1 MDPHKPVGI
10 GPKFLKNCASFL
22 YRPLHY
28 LFNLSLR
35 KHVIPLEWCT
45 HTVIPIFKSGD
56 RGSVTNY
63 CPISLLCNTS
73 KVLEKLIYDKVI
85 DHLNKFI
92 SPAQFGFLK
101 NRSVI
106 QQLLILFNQVIN
118 TNHQTDV
125 IYLDFRKAFDS
136 VPHNQLLLKLSRLG
150 ISGNLWLWFKFYLL
164 HRQQCVKINNQF
176 SDFLPVLSGIPQGS
190 ILGPLLFLV
199 YINDLP
205 DHVLTS
211 ILLLF
216 ADDKKCFKTI
226 TDTNDSLDL
235 QKDVDNLDG
244 WSINS
249 DLLFSLSKILFM
261 SFKPHLKTSYSIGN
275 NVIPKVTTHIEI

>member
-1 MDPHKPVGI
+1 MFTTTNINQPPPSEPLDSSTQQHLVSKFNDISEEDTFNILNSLDPHKTVGIDGI
-10 GPKFLKNCASFL
+10 GPKILKNCASFL

-28 LFNLSLR
+28 LFNLLLR

-63 CPISLLCNTS
+63 RPISLLCNTS
-73 KVLEKLIYDKVI
+73 KVLEKLIYDKII

-92 SPAQFGFLK
+92 SSAQFGFLK

-136 VPHNQLLLKLSRLG
+136 VPHNQLLLKLNRFG
-150 ISGNLWLWFKFYLL
+150 MAM
-164 HRQQCVKINNQF
+164 V
-176 SDFLPVLSGIPQGS
+176 
-190 ILGPLLFLV
+190 
-199 YINDLP
+199 
-205 DHVLTS
+205 
-211 ILLLF
+211 
-216 ADDKKCFKTI
+216 
-226 TDTNDSLDL
+226 
-235 QKDVDNLDG
+235 
-244 WSINS
+244 
-249 DLLFSLSKILFM
+249 
-261 SFKPHLKTSYSIGN
+261 
-275 NVIPKVTTHIEI
+275 

>member
-1 MDPHKPVGI
+1 MIKLLTI
-10 GPKFLKNCASFL
+10 STN
-22 YRPLHY
+22 
-28 LFNLSLR
+28 LFHLDNLDS
-35 KHVIPLEWCT
+35 
-45 HTVIPIFKSGD
+45 S
-56 RGSVTNY
+56 
-63 CPISLLCNTS
+63 
-73 KVLEKLIYDKVI
+73 
-85 DHLNKFI
+85 
-92 SPAQFGFLK
+92 K

-106 QQLLILFNQVIN
+106 QQLLIFFNRVIN

-136 VPHNQLLLKLSRLG
+136 VPHNQLLLKLNRLG

-164 HRQQCVKINNQF
+164 LRPQCVKINNQF

-216 ADDKKCFKTI
+216 ADDTKCFKTI

-244 WSINS
+244 KCI
-249 DLLFSLSKILFM
+249 
-261 SFKPHLKTSYSIGN
+261 
-275 NVIPKVTTHIEI
+275 